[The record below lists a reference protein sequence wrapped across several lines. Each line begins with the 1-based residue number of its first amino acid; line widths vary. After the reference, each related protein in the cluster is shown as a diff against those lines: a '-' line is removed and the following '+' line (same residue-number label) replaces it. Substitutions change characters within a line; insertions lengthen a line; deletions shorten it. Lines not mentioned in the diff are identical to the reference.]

1 MAVRAMVTRGAR
13 AGGCVRRDRSV
24 SRDAKVWRAGARR
37 VGATRPARA
46 TTEAS
51 PADAETR
58 LEVVSAGAILV
69 PHPDKADKGGED
81 ACFVLK
87 RKGAFGVF
95 DGVGGWAE
103 EGVDPAEYSE
113 QFAERS
119 AQSVLNGERDPV
131 KVMKEAHEK
140 TQVIGSCTACITVLK
155 DGNVLDIANLG
166 DAGVM
171 MARKGKTIFR
181 TESQQHE
188 FNLPYQL
195 GWVKVYPEGD
205 KPSCADRTE
214 IEMKPGDAIVL
225 GSDGLW
231 DNVPHDEVAALC
243 AKHDGDAETCA
254 EAIATLAFSHSCD
267 PSYDSPFTQEA
278 RKAAE
283 DTPAWEDAKNL
294 VGGKMDDI
302 AVVVA
307 YFEKEQ
313 VF

>member
-1 MAVRAMVTRGAR
+1 MRDAEQPRERYGGASDDDARWARGP
-13 AGGCVRRDRSV
+13 VRRYRSV
-24 SRDAKVWRAGARR
+24 SRDAKVSARGARR

-46 TTEAS
+46 TTDNVAGGRGDEI
-51 PADAETR
+51 
-58 LEVVSAGAILV
+58 EVVSAGAILV

-166 DAGVM
+166 DARSDDG
-171 MARKGKTIFR
+171 ARKGRRFSAQNRSSTSSTFR
-181 TESQQHE
+181 ISSA
-188 FNLPYQL
+188 
-195 GWVKVYPEGD
+195 G
-205 KPSCADRTE
+205 
-214 IEMKPGDAIVL
+214 
-225 GSDGLW
+225 
-231 DNVPHDEVAALC
+231 
-243 AKHDGDAETCA
+243 
-254 EAIATLAFSHSCD
+254 
-267 PSYDSPFTQEA
+267 
-278 RKAAE
+278 
-283 DTPAWEDAKNL
+283 
-294 VGGKMDDI
+294 
-302 AVVVA
+302 
-307 YFEKEQ
+307 
-313 VF
+313 